1 MAASFGLASEAALHG
16 CRPRCASSLR
26 WPRRRGTL
34 HGMKAWIGATILLAI
49 LVLVGLL
56 ILLQRR
62 FFYFPRKYSA
72 NEIEAAEKRG
82 AIVLGYDTSQG
93 RQTAFLFGTPPSGT
107 LLSHL
112 WIVFGGNAMTA
123 LDWIEILGECQLEAG
138 GFLLVDYPGYGF
150 CAGNP
155 GADSILENSIGAYQ
169 TLTESKRWIIR
180 RPRLGVLGWSIGAA
194 AALQFAEEFPVHD
207 LVLIAPFTTM
217 EDMVKRFTGVRP
229 GMLLLDRFDNV
240 EALSRV
246 CAQTPPPA
254 VTVVHGEKDALIP
267 VSMGRSLAHNRPH
280 PVEFHS
286 IPGASHNGVFWDAK
300 ALIYAKLRTGG

>member
-1 MAASFGLASEAALHG
+1 
-16 CRPRCASSLR
+16 
-26 WPRRRGTL
+26 
-34 HGMKAWIGATILLAI
+34 MKAWIGATILLAI

-240 EALSRV
+240 EALSGV
-246 CAQTPPPA
+246 CAQIPPPA

-267 VSMGRSLAHNRPH
+267 VSMGRS
-280 PVEFHS
+280 
-286 IPGASHNGVFWDAK
+286 PGTKPPTSG
-300 ALIYAKLRTGG
+300 